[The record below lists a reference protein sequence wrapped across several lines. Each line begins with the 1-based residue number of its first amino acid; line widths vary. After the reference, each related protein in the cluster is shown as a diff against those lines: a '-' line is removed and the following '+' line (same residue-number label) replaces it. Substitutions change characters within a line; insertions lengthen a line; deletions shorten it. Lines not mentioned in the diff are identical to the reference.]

1 MKAFRFQLDQVLKW
15 RSSQVDV
22 EKARLAAAVARVAE
36 LQRDAAT
43 LEAQLTTEVAAWKLG
58 TSGAELSL
66 WDAYYRRTRKRIA
79 DLHVLAAEAE
89 AALSTARQ
97 SLVEADR
104 RLKLL
109 QNLRDTRY
117 RRWAADWSRELE
129 AFAAESF
136 LSKLQLENG
145 RARSSSG

>member
-1 MKAFRFQLDQVLKW
+1 MKAFHFQLDQVLKW

-22 EKARLAAAVARVAE
+22 EKARLAAAVARISS
-36 LQRDAAT
+36 LQQNVAT
-43 LEAQLTTEVAAWKLG
+43 LEAELVSEGASCSRGTTG
-58 TSGAELSL
+58 DELSL
-66 WDAYYRRTRKRIA
+66 WDAWYKRTRKQIT
-79 DLHVLAAEAE
+79 DLHILIAEAE
-89 AALSTARQ
+89 VALTATRHA
-97 SLVEADR
+97 LVEADR

-109 QNLRDTRY
+109 QNLRETRH
-117 RRWAADWSRELE
+117 RRWLADWSRELE